1 MRNPGFG
8 KSMVCAV
15 VAALCVAAGSAPRA
29 EKRGD
34 PSLTHFVARA
44 PLGGERGEGSR
55 IDIIIERWSS
65 NAEVDEMRAAFTRKG
80 AGSLLD
86 TLRGIGR
93 PAGVMLIPG
102 VPAAG
107 ARARLRHPIN
117 LYFARKVDT
126 ARGQQIVAATD
137 HYLALDEPTVK
148 WPSEMEFSLLDIRFA
163 ADGTG
168 VGKVAAG
175 AEIAYNAKTRT
186 IEVGNY
192 DARPARLIEVR
203 LAPAVAT
210 GLK

>member
-1 MRNPGFG
+1 MKHPGIA
-8 KSMVCAV
+8 KSVACAM

-29 EKRGD
+29 EKRGA
-34 PSLTHFVARA
+34 PSLTHFVGRA

-65 NAEVDEMRAAFTRKG
+65 DAERDEMRAAFTTKG
-80 AGSLLD
+80 AASLLA

-117 LYFARKVDT
+117 LYFARQLET
-126 ARGQQIVAATD
+126 AKGRQIVAATD

-148 WPSEMEFSLLDIRFA
+148 WPSEVEFSLLDIRFA

-175 AEIAYNAKTRT
+175 AELAYNAKTRT
-186 IEVGNY
+186 IEVGDY
-192 DARPARLIEVR
+192 EARPARLIEVR
-203 LAPAVAT
+203 PAPAVAT